1 MFVKN
6 LSQLITP
13 KNLDKITLELRKVGL
28 EALEIAIN
36 SVEPSKLIQN
46 NVKIIDG
53 KLNIQKDK
61 FDLNKFSNIFIIGGG
76 KASAQMSLAL
86 EKILKKQPKIK
97 YEGFINIPEGQKIR
111 DYSTSSKIR
120 MNRASHPIPNEKGL
134 TGTKEMVKIVENA
147 TKNDLIICV
156 ISGGGSAL
164 LPLPKQGITLED
176 LQKVNSLLL
185 ASGASI
191 HEINIIRKH
200 LSDFKGGNLA
210 KKVHNTSKVT
220 LITLIISDVVGNN
233 LDSIASGP
241 TVPDLTTFNQ
251 AYDVLKKYNLSDK
264 IPSSIKKII
273 EKGLSNSRLEN
284 PKEHDVCF
292 ANVYNYLIGSIDLAV
307 EEVSANLKDFNFSI
321 DYFTNEIVGEA
332 VDFGKELHEL
342 ISIKLKPYTKKPGKH
357 KLALIGTGELT
368 VTIKGKG
375 VGGRNQEMLLSF
387 LDNVKNKEIDYKF
400 LIIGANLD
408 GIEGNS
414 KAMGALIDN
423 VSLNQINYEK
433 IKTKSYLENNDSN
446 SFFKLLKSEI
456 ITGPTGINV
465 NDLLLILIEFHI

>member
-1 MFVKN
+1 MVVKN
-6 LSQLITP
+6 LSQLTP
-13 KNLDKITLELRKVGL
+13 KSLDKLTLELRKVGL
-28 EALEIAIN
+28 EALEVAIKA
-36 SVEPSKLIQN
+36 VEPSKLIQN
-46 NVKIIDG
+46 SVKAIDG
-53 KLNIQKDK
+53 KLNIQNDK
-61 FDLNKFSNIFIIGGG
+61 FDLNKFSNIFLIGGG

-86 EKILKKQPKIK
+86 EKILNKQPKIK
-97 YEGFINIPEGQKIR
+97 CEGFINIPEGQKIR
-111 DYSTSSKIR
+111 NYSPSSKIR
-120 MNRASHPIPNEKGL
+120 MNRASHPIPNENGL

-147 TKNDLIICV
+147 TKNDLIICL

-191 HEINIIRKH
+191 QEINTIRKH

-210 KKVHNTSKVT
+210 KKVHNTSKAT

-241 TVPDLTTFNQ
+241 TVPDLTTYSQ
-251 AYDVLKKYNLSDK
+251 AYGVLKKYSLNDK
-264 IPSSIKKII
+264 VPSSVKKVI
-273 EKGLSNSRLEN
+273 EKGLSDPRLEN
-284 PKEHDVCF
+284 PKERDVCF
-292 ANVYNYLIGSIDLAV
+292 TTIYNYLIGSVDLAV
-307 EEVSANLKDFNFSI
+307 KEVSAYLKDFNFII
-321 DYFTNEIVGEA
+321 DYFTNEIVAKA

-342 ISIKLKPYTKKPGKH
+342 ISMKLKPYAKKLGKH

-387 LDNVKNKEIDYKF
+387 LDNAKNKEINYKF
-400 LIIGANLD
+400 LIVGANLD

-423 VSLNQINYEK
+423 VSLNQINNEK

-465 NDLLLILIEFHI
+465 NDLLLILIELHI

>member
-6 LSQLITP
+6 LSQLTP
-13 KNLDKITLELRKVGL
+13 KSLDKITLELRKVGL
-28 EALEIAIN
+28 EALEIAIK
-36 SVEPSKLIQN
+36 SVSPSKLIQN

-61 FDLNKFSNIFIIGGG
+61 FDLNKYNNIFIIGGG

-86 EKILKKQPKIK
+86 EKVLKKQPMIK

-111 DYSTSSKIR
+111 DYSPSSKIR
-120 MNRASHPIPNEKGL
+120 MNHASHPIPNENGL

-147 TKNDLIICV
+147 TKSDLIICL

-185 ASGASI
+185 TSGASI
-191 HEINIIRKH
+191 HEINKIRKH
-200 LSDFKGGNLA
+200 LSAFKGGNLA
-210 KKVHNTSKVT
+210 KKVHNTSKAT

-251 AYDVLKKYNLSDK
+251 AYDVLKKYNISDK
-264 IPSSIKKII
+264 VPISVKNVI
-273 EKGLSNSRLEN
+273 EKGLSDPRLEN

-292 ANVYNYLIGSIDLAV
+292 TNVYNYLIGSVDLAV
-307 EEVSANLKDFNFSI
+307 EEVSANLKDFNFII

-357 KLALIGTGELT
+357 KLALIATGELT

-387 LDNVKNKEIDYKF
+387 LDNVKNKEIDYSF

-423 VSLNQINYEK
+423 VSLNRINKEE

-446 SFFKLLKSEI
+446 SFFKILKSDI

-465 NDLLLILIEFHI
+465 NDLLLILIELHI

>member
-1 MFVKN
+1 LFVKN
-6 LSQLITP
+6 LSQLTP

-46 NVKIIDG
+46 NVKVIDG

-61 FDLNKFSNIFIIGGG
+61 FDLNKFSNIYIIGGG
-76 KASAQMSLAL
+76 KASAQMTLEL
-86 EKILKKQPKIK
+86 EKILKKQPNIK
-97 YEGFINIPEGQKIR
+97 YNGFINIPEGQKIR
-111 DYSTSSKIR
+111 GYSPSSKIK
-120 MNRASHPIPNEKGL
+120 MNRASHPIPNQKGL
-134 TGTKEMVKIVENA
+134 TGTKEIVKIVEN
-147 TKNDLIICV
+147 TIKNDLIICV

-185 ASGASI
+185 TSGASI

-210 KKVHNTSKVT
+210 KKVHNTSKAT

-241 TVPDLTTFNQ
+241 TVPDMTTFNQ

-264 IPSSIKKII
+264 IPSSVKKVI
-273 EKGLSNSRLEN
+273 EKGLNDPRLEN

-292 ANVYNYLIGSIDLAV
+292 TNVYNYLIGSVVLAV
-307 EEVSANLKDFNFSI
+307 EEVSANLKDFNFII
-321 DYFTNEIVGEA
+321 DYFTNEIVGKA
-332 VDFGKELHEL
+332 VDFGKELYEL
-342 ISIKLKPYTKKPGKH
+342 ISKKLKPYTKKPGKH

-387 LDNVKNKEIDYKF
+387 LDNVKNKEFDYNF

-423 VSLNQINYEK
+423 VSLNQINNEK

-465 NDLLLILIEFHI
+465 NDLLLILIELHI

>member
-1 MFVKN
+1 LFVKN
-6 LSQLITP
+6 LSQLTP
-13 KNLDKITLELRKVGL
+13 KSLDKLTLELRKVGL
-28 EALEIAIN
+28 EVLEIAIK
-36 SVEPSKLIQN
+36 SVEPNKLIQN

-97 YEGFINIPEGQKIR
+97 YEGFINIPEGQEIR
-111 DYSTSSKIR
+111 DYSTSSKIK

-200 LSDFKGGNLA
+200 LSDFKGWNLA
-210 KKVHNTSKVT
+210 KKVHNTSKAT

-284 PKEHDVCF
+284 PKEQDVCF
-292 ANVYNYLIGSIDLAV
+292 TNIHNYLIGSVDLAV
-307 EEVSANLKDFNFSI
+307 EEISANLKDFDFII

-342 ISIKLKPYTKKPGKH
+342 ISIKLKPFTKKPGKH

-368 VTIKGKG
+368 VMIKGKG

-423 VSLNQINYEK
+423 VSLNQINNQK

-465 NDLLLILIEFHI
+465 NDLLLILIELHI

>member
-6 LSQLITP
+6 FLQLTP
-13 KNLDKITLELRKVGL
+13 KSLDKITLELRKVGL
-28 EALEIAIN
+28 EVLEKAIK
-36 SVEPSKLIQN
+36 SVEPNKLIQN
-46 NVKIIDG
+46 NVKIIDD

-61 FDLNKFSNIFIIGGG
+61 FDLNKYNNIFIIGGG

-86 EKILKKQPKIK
+86 EKILKNQPEIK

-111 DYSTSSKIR
+111 DYSPSTKIR

-191 HEINIIRKH
+191 HEINTIRKH
-200 LSDFKGGNLA
+200 LSAFKGGNLA
-210 KKVHNTSKVT
+210 KKVHNTSKAT

-241 TVPDLTTFNQ
+241 TVPDLTSFNQ
-251 AYDVLKKYNLSDK
+251 AYDVLKKYNLSD
-264 IPSSIKKII
+264 IVPSSVKKVI
-273 EKGLSNSRLEN
+273 EKGLSDPSLEN
-284 PKEHDVCF
+284 PKKHDVCF
-292 ANVYNYLIGSIDLAV
+292 TNIYNYLIGSVDLAV
-307 EEVSANLKDFNFSI
+307 EEVSANLKDFDFII
-321 DYFTNEIVGEA
+321 DYFSNEIISKA
-332 VDFGKELHEL
+332 VDFGKELYEL
-342 ISIKLKPYTKKPGKH
+342 ISMKLKPYTKKPGKH

-375 VGGRNQEMLLSF
+375 IGGRNQEMLLSF
-387 LDNVKNKEIDYKF
+387 LDIVKNKEIDYNF

-423 VSLNQINYEK
+423 VSLNQINKGK
-433 IKTKSYLENNDSN
+433 IETKSYLENNDSN

-465 NDLLLILIEFHI
+465 NDLLLILIELHI

>member
-1 MFVKN
+1 MVVKN
-6 LSQLITP
+6 LSQLTP
-13 KNLDKITLELRKVGL
+13 KSLDKLTLELRKVGL
-28 EALEIAIN
+28 EALEVAIKA
-36 SVEPSKLIQN
+36 VEPSKLIQN
-46 NVKIIDG
+46 SVKAIDG
-53 KLNIQKDK
+53 KLNIQNDK
-61 FDLNKFSNIFIIGGG
+61 FDLNKFSNIFLIGGG

-86 EKILKKQPKIK
+86 EKILNKQPKIK
-97 YEGFINIPEGQKIR
+97 CEGLINIPEGQKIR
-111 DYSTSSKIR
+111 NYGPSSKIR
-120 MNRASHPIPNEKGL
+120 MNRASHPIPNENGL
-134 TGTKEMVKIVENA
+134 TGTKEMVKIVEKA
-147 TKNDLIICV
+147 TKNDLIICL

-191 HEINIIRKH
+191 QEINTIRKH

-210 KKVHNTSKVT
+210 KKVHNTSKAT

-241 TVPDLTTFNQ
+241 TVPDLTTYSQ
-251 AYDVLKKYNLSDK
+251 AYGVLKKYNLYDK
-264 IPSSIKKII
+264 VPSSVKKAI
-273 EKGLSNSRLEN
+273 EKGLSDSRLEN
-284 PKEHDVCF
+284 PNERDVCF
-292 ANVYNYLIGSIDLAV
+292 TTIYNYLIGSVDLAV
-307 EEVSANLKDFNFSI
+307 KEVSAYLKDFNFII
-321 DYFTNEIVGEA
+321 DYFTNEIVAKA

-342 ISIKLKPYTKKPGKH
+342 ISMKLKPYAKKLGKH

-387 LDNVKNKEIDYKF
+387 LDNAKNKEINYKF
-400 LIIGANLD
+400 LIVGANLD

-423 VSLNQINYEK
+423 VSLNQINNEK

-465 NDLLLILIEFHI
+465 NDLLLILIELHI

>member
-1 MFVKN
+1 MVVKN
-6 LSQLITP
+6 LSQLTP
-13 KNLDKITLELRKVGL
+13 KILDKLTLELRKVGL
-28 EALEIAIN
+28 EALEVAIKA
-36 SVEPSKLIQN
+36 VEPSRLIQN
-46 NVKIIDG
+46 SVKVIDG
-53 KLNIQKDK
+53 KLNIQNDK
-61 FDLNKFSNIFIIGGG
+61 FDLNKFSNIFLIGGG

-86 EKILKKQPKIK
+86 EKILNKQPKIK
-97 YEGFINIPEGQKIR
+97 CEGLINIPEGQKIR
-111 DYSTSSKIR
+111 NYGPSSKIR
-120 MNRASHPIPNEKGL
+120 MNRASHPIPNENGL

-147 TKNDLIICV
+147 TKNDLIICL

-164 LPLPKQGITLED
+164 LPLPKQGISLED

-191 HEINIIRKH
+191 QEINTIRKH

-210 KKVHNTSKVT
+210 KKVHNTSKAT

-241 TVPDLTTFNQ
+241 TVPDLTTYSQ
-251 AYDVLKKYNLSDK
+251 AYGVLKKYSLNDK
-264 IPSSIKKII
+264 VPSSVKKAI
-273 EKGLSNSRLEN
+273 EKGLSDPRLEN
-284 PKEHDVCF
+284 PKERDVCF
-292 ANVYNYLIGSIDLAV
+292 TTIYNYLIGSVDLAV
-307 EEVSANLKDFNFSI
+307 KEVSAYLKDFNFII
-321 DYFTNEIVGEA
+321 DYFTNEIVAKA

-342 ISIKLKPYTKKPGKH
+342 ISMKLKPYAKKLGKH

-387 LDNVKNKEIDYKF
+387 LDNAKNKEINYKF
-400 LIIGANLD
+400 LIVGANLD

-423 VSLNQINYEK
+423 VSLNQINNEK

-465 NDLLLILIEFHI
+465 NDLLLILIELHI

>member
-1 MFVKN
+1 MVVKN
-6 LSQLITP
+6 LSQLTP
-13 KNLDKITLELRKVGL
+13 KILDKLTLELRKVGL
-28 EALEIAIN
+28 EALEVAIKA
-36 SVEPSKLIQN
+36 VEPSKLIQN
-46 NVKIIDG
+46 SVKAIDG
-53 KLNIQKDK
+53 KLNIQNDK
-61 FDLNKFSNIFIIGGG
+61 FDLNKFSNIFLIGGG

-86 EKILKKQPKIK
+86 EKILNKQPKIK
-97 YEGFINIPEGQKIR
+97 CEGFINIPEGQKIR
-111 DYSTSSKIR
+111 NYSPSSKIR
-120 MNRASHPIPNEKGL
+120 MNRASHPIPNENGL

-147 TKNDLIICV
+147 TKNDLIICL

-191 HEINIIRKH
+191 QEINTIRKH

-210 KKVHNTSKVT
+210 KKVHNTSKAT

-241 TVPDLTTFNQ
+241 TVPDLTTYSQ
-251 AYDVLKKYNLSDK
+251 AYGVLKKYSLNDK
-264 IPSSIKKII
+264 VPSSVKKVI
-273 EKGLSNSRLEN
+273 EKGLSDPRLEN
-284 PKEHDVCF
+284 PKERDVCF
-292 ANVYNYLIGSIDLAV
+292 TTIYNYLIGSVDLAV
-307 EEVSANLKDFNFSI
+307 KEVSAYLKDFNFII
-321 DYFTNEIVGEA
+321 DYFTNEIVA
-332 VDFGKELHEL
+332 KAIDFGKELHEL
-342 ISIKLKPYTKKPGKH
+342 ISMKLKPYAKKLGKH

-387 LDNVKNKEIDYKF
+387 LDNAKNKEINYKF
-400 LIIGANLD
+400 LIVGANLD

-423 VSLNQINYEK
+423 VSLNQINNEK

-465 NDLLLILIEFHI
+465 NDLLLILIELHI

>member
-1 MFVKN
+1 LVVKN
-6 LSQLITP
+6 LSQLTP
-13 KNLDKITLELRKVGL
+13 KSLDKLTLELRNVGL
-28 EALEIAIN
+28 EALEVAIKA
-36 SVEPSKLIQN
+36 VEPSKLIQN
-46 NVKIIDG
+46 SVKAIDG
-53 KLNIQKDK
+53 KLNIQNDK
-61 FDLNKFSNIFIIGGG
+61 FDLNKFSNIFLIGGG

-86 EKILKKQPKIK
+86 EKILNKQPKIK
-97 YEGFINIPEGQKIR
+97 CEGLINIPEGQKIR
-111 DYSTSSKIR
+111 NYGPSSKIR
-120 MNRASHPIPNEKGL
+120 MNRASHPIPNENGL

-147 TKNDLIICV
+147 TKNDLIICL

-191 HEINIIRKH
+191 QEINTIRKH

-210 KKVHNTSKVT
+210 KKVHNTSKAT

-241 TVPDLTTFNQ
+241 TVPDLTTYSQ
-251 AYDVLKKYNLSDK
+251 AYGVLKKYSLNDK
-264 IPSSIKKII
+264 VPSSVKIAI
-273 EKGLSNSRLEN
+273 EKGLSDPRLEN
-284 PKEHDVCF
+284 PKERDVCF
-292 ANVYNYLIGSIDLAV
+292 TTIYNYLIGSVDLAV
-307 EEVSANLKDFNFSI
+307 KEISSYLKDFNFII
-321 DYFTNEIVGEA
+321 DYFTNEIVAKA

-342 ISIKLKPYTKKPGKH
+342 ISMKLKPYAKKPGKH

-387 LDNVKNKEIDYKF
+387 LDNAKNKEINYKF
-400 LIIGANLD
+400 LIVGANLD

-423 VSLNQINYEK
+423 VSLNQINNEK

-465 NDLLLILIEFHI
+465 NDLLLILIELHI

>member
-1 MFVKN
+1 LFVKN
-6 LSQLITP
+6 LSQLTP
-13 KNLDKITLELRKVGL
+13 KSLDKIPLELRKVGL
-28 EALEIAIN
+28 EVLETAIRA
-36 SVEPSKLIQN
+36 VEPSKLIQN
-46 NVKIIDG
+46 SVKVIDG
-53 KLNIQKDK
+53 KLNIQEDK
-61 FDLNKFSNIFIIGGG
+61 FDLNKFNNIFIIGGG

-86 EKILKKQPKIK
+86 EEILKKQPKMK
-97 YEGFINIPEGQKIR
+97 YEGFINIPEGQKVR
-111 DYSTSSKIR
+111 NYTSLSKIK
-120 MNRASHPIPNEKGL
+120 MNRASHPIPNDKGL
-134 TGTKEMVKIVENA
+134 TGTKEMMKIVENA
-147 TKNDLIICV
+147 SKSDLIICV

-164 LPLPKQGITLED
+164 LPLPKQDITLED

-191 HEINIIRKH
+191 QEINTIRKH

-210 KKVHNTSKVT
+210 KKVHNSSKAT

-241 TVPDLTTFNQ
+241 TVPDLTTYNQ

-264 IPSSIKKII
+264 VPSSVKNLI
-273 EKGLSNSRLEN
+273 EKSLSDPRLEN

-292 ANVYNYLIGSIDLAV
+292 TNVYNYLIGSVNLAV
-307 EEVSANLKDFNFSI
+307 EEVSANLKDFNFII

-342 ISIKLKPYTKKPGKH
+342 ISIKLKPYIKKPGKH
-357 KLALIGTGELT
+357 KLALIGAGELT

-387 LDNVKNKEIDYKF
+387 LDNVKNKEINYNF

-423 VSLNQINYEK
+423 ISLNQINNEK

-456 ITGPTGINV
+456 ITEPTGVNV
-465 NDLLLILIEFHI
+465 NDLLLILIELHI

>member
-1 MFVKN
+1 MVVKN
-6 LSQLITP
+6 LSQLTP
-13 KNLDKITLELRKVGL
+13 KSLDKLTLELRNVGL
-28 EALEIAIN
+28 EALEVAIKA
-36 SVEPSKLIQN
+36 VEPSKLIQN
-46 NVKIIDG
+46 SVKAIDG
-53 KLNIQKDK
+53 KLNIQNDK
-61 FDLNKFSNIFIIGGG
+61 FDLNKFSNIFLIGGG

-86 EKILKKQPKIK
+86 EKILNKQPKIK
-97 YEGFINIPEGQKIR
+97 CEGLINIPEGQKIR
-111 DYSTSSKIR
+111 NYGPSSKIR
-120 MNRASHPIPNEKGL
+120 MNRASHPIPNENGL

-147 TKNDLIICV
+147 TKNDLIICL

-164 LPLPKQGITLED
+164 LPLPKQGISLED

-191 HEINIIRKH
+191 QEINTIRKH

-210 KKVHNTSKVT
+210 KKVHNTSKAT

-241 TVPDLTTFNQ
+241 TVPDLTTYSQ
-251 AYDVLKKYNLSDK
+251 AYGVLKKYSLNDK
-264 IPSSIKKII
+264 VPSSVKKVI
-273 EKGLSNSRLEN
+273 EKGLSDPRLEN
-284 PKEHDVCF
+284 PKERDVCF
-292 ANVYNYLIGSIDLAV
+292 TTIYNYLIGSVDLAV
-307 EEVSANLKDFNFSI
+307 KEVSAYLKDINFII
-321 DYFTNEIVGEA
+321 DYFTNEIVAKA

-342 ISIKLKPYTKKPGKH
+342 ISMKLKPYAKKLGKH

-387 LDNVKNKEIDYKF
+387 LDNAKNKEINYKF
-400 LIIGANLD
+400 LIVGANLD

-423 VSLNQINYEK
+423 VSLNQINNEK

-465 NDLLLILIEFHI
+465 NDLLLILIELHI

>member
-1 MFVKN
+1 LFVKN
-6 LSQLITP
+6 LTQLTS

-28 EALEIAIN
+28 EVLEIAIN

-46 NVKIIDG
+46 NVKVIDD
-53 KLNIQKDK
+53 KLIIQKDK
-61 FDLNKFSNIFIIGGG
+61 FDLNKYSNILIIGGG
-76 KASAQMSLAL
+76 KASAQMTLAL
-86 EKILKKQPKIK
+86 ETVLKKQPKIK

-111 DYSTSSKIR
+111 DYSPSSKIR

-210 KKVHNTSKVT
+210 KKVHNTSKAT

-264 IPSSIKKII
+264 VPSSVKKVI
-273 EKGLSNSRLEN
+273 EKGLNDPRLEN

-292 ANVYNYLIGSIDLAV
+292 TNVYNYLIGSVDLAV
-307 EEVSANLKDFNFSI
+307 EEVSANLKDFNFII
-321 DYFTNEIVGEA
+321 DHFTNEIVGEA

-342 ISIKLKPYTKKPGKH
+342 ISIKLKQYTKKQGKH
-357 KLALIGTGELT
+357 KIALIGTGELT

-387 LDNVKNKEIDYKF
+387 LDNVKNKEIDYNF

-465 NDLLLILIEFHI
+465 NDLLLILIELHI

>member
-1 MFVKN
+1 LFVKN
-6 LSQLITP
+6 LSQLTP
-13 KNLDKITLELRKVGL
+13 KSLDKITLELRRVGL
-28 EALEIAIN
+28 EVLEIAIK

-76 KASAQMSLAL
+76 KASAQMTLAL

-97 YEGFINIPEGQKIR
+97 YEGFINIPEGQIIR
-111 DYSTSSKIR
+111 DYSPLSKIK

-210 KKVHNTSKVT
+210 KKVHNTSKAT

-241 TVPDLTTFNQ
+241 TVPDLTTFKQ

-273 EKGLSNSRLEN
+273 EKGLNNSRLEN
-284 PKEHDVCF
+284 PKEKDVCF
-292 ANVYNYLIGSIDLAV
+292 TNIHNYLIGSVNLAV
-307 EEVSANLKDFNFSI
+307 EEVSANLKDFNFII
-321 DYFTNEIVGEA
+321 DYFTNEIIGEA
-332 VDFGKELHEL
+332 VDFGKKLHEL
-342 ISIKLKPYTKKPGKH
+342 ISIKLKPYTKKQGKH
-357 KLALIGTGELT
+357 KLALIATGELT

-387 LDNVKNKEIDYKF
+387 LDNVKNKEIDYNF

-423 VSLNQINYEK
+423 FSLNQIKNEK

-465 NDLLLILIEFHI
+465 NDLLLILIELHI

>member
-1 MFVKN
+1 LFVKN
-6 LSQLITP
+6 FSQLTP
-13 KNLDKITLELRKVGL
+13 KSLDKITLELRKVGL
-28 EALEIAIN
+28 EVLEIAIK
-36 SVEPSKLIQN
+36 SVEPTKLIQN
-46 NVKIIDG
+46 NVKIIDD

-61 FDLNKFSNIFIIGGG
+61 FDLNKYNNIFIIGGG
-76 KASAQMSLAL
+76 KASAQMSLEL
-86 EKILKKQPKIK
+86 EKVLKKQPKIK

-111 DYSTSSKIR
+111 DYNPSSKIK

-210 KKVHNTSKVT
+210 KKVHNTSKAT

-264 IPSSIKKII
+264 VPSSVKKTI
-273 EKGLSNSRLEN
+273 EKGLSDPRLEN

-292 ANVYNYLIGSIDLAV
+292 TNTYNYLIGSVDLAV
-307 EEVSANLKDFNFSI
+307 EEVSANLKDFNFII
-321 DYFTNEIVGEA
+321 DYFTNELVGEA

-342 ISIKLKPYTKKPGKH
+342 ISKKLKPYTKKPGKH

-387 LDNVKNKEIDYKF
+387 LDNVKNKEIDYNF

-423 VSLNQINYEK
+423 VSLNQINKEK
-433 IKTKSYLENNDSN
+433 IKTKSYLEHNDSN

-465 NDLLLILIEFHI
+465 NDLLLILIELHI

>member
-6 LSQLITP
+6 LSQLTP
-13 KNLDKITLELRKVGL
+13 KSLDKSSLELRKVGL
-28 EALEIAIN
+28 EVLEIAIK

-46 NVKIIDG
+46 NVKVIDG

-61 FDLNKFSNIFIIGGG
+61 FELNKYNNILIIGGG

-86 EKILKKQPKIK
+86 EKILKKLPKIK
-97 YEGFINIPEGQKIR
+97 YEGFINFPEGQKIR
-111 DYSTSSKIR
+111 DYNPSSKIR
-120 MNRASHPIPNEKGL
+120 MNNASHPIPNEKGL
-134 TGTKEMVKIVENA
+134 TGTKEIVKIVEKAN
-147 TKNDLIICV
+147 KNDLIICV

-191 HEINIIRKH
+191 QEINIIRKH

-210 KKVHNTSKVT
+210 KKVYNTSKAT

-264 IPSSIKKII
+264 VPSSVKKVI
-273 EKGLSNSRLEN
+273 EKGLNDPRLEN
-284 PKEHDVCF
+284 PKERDVCF
-292 ANVYNYLIGSIDLAV
+292 TNVYNYLIGSVDLAI
-307 EEVSANLKDFNFSI
+307 EEVSANLKDFDFII
-321 DYFTNEIVGEA
+321 DYFTNEIAGEA
-332 VDFGKELHEL
+332 VNFGKELREL
-342 ISIKLKPYTKKPGKH
+342 ILIKLKPYTKKPGKH

-387 LDNVKNKEIDYKF
+387 LDNVKNKEIECNF

-423 VSLNQINYEK
+423 VSLNQINNEK

-465 NDLLLILIEFHI
+465 NDLLLILLEFHI

>member
-6 LSQLITP
+6 LSQLTP
-13 KNLDKITLELRKVGL
+13 KSLDKITLELRKVGL
-28 EALEIAIN
+28 EVLEIAIK

-46 NVKIIDG
+46 NVKVIDG
-53 KLNIQKDK
+53 KLNIQEDK

-76 KASAQMSLAL
+76 KASAQMTLAL
-86 EKILKKQPKIK
+86 EKILKKKTKIR

-111 DYSTSSKIR
+111 DYSPSSKIW
-120 MNRASHPIPNEKGL
+120 MNPASHPIPNEKGL

-147 TKNDLIICV
+147 TKSDLIICV

-210 KKVHNTSKVT
+210 KKVHNTSKAT

-264 IPSSIKKII
+264 VPSSVKETI
-273 EKGLSNSRLEN
+273 EKGLSDPRLEN

-292 ANVYNYLIGSIDLAV
+292 TNIYTYLIGSVDLVV
-307 EEVSANLKDFNFSI
+307 EEVSANLKDFNFII

-368 VTIKGKG
+368 ITIKGKG

-387 LDNVKNKEIDYKF
+387 LDNVKNKEIDYNF

-414 KAMGALIDN
+414 KAMGALVDN
-423 VSLNQINYEK
+423 ISLNQINNER

-465 NDLLLILIEFHI
+465 NDLLLILIELHI

>member
-6 LSQLITP
+6 LSQLTP
-13 KNLDKITLELRKVGL
+13 ESLDKVKLDLRKVGL
-28 EALEIAIN
+28 ELLEIAIK

-46 NVKIIDG
+46 NVKVIDG

-61 FDLNKFSNIFIIGGG
+61 FDLNKYSNIFIIGGG

-86 EKILKKQPKIK
+86 EKILKKQPEIK

-111 DYSTSSKIR
+111 DYSPSSKIR
-120 MNRASHPIPNEKGL
+120 INRASHPIPNEKGL

-210 KKVHNTSKVT
+210 KKVHNTSKAT

-241 TVPDLTTFNQ
+241 TVPDLTSFNQ
-251 AYDVLKKYNLSDK
+251 AYDALKKYNLIDK
-264 IPSSIKKII
+264 VPSSVKKVI
-273 EKGLSNSRLEN
+273 EKGLSDPRLEN
-284 PKEHDVCF
+284 PHEHDVCF
-292 ANVYNYLIGSIDLAV
+292 NNIYNYLIGSVYLAV
-307 EEVSANLKDFNFSI
+307 EEVSANLKDLDFII

-342 ISIKLKPYTKKPGKH
+342 ISMKLMKYTKKPGKH

-375 VGGRNQEMLLSF
+375 VGGRNQEMLLGF
-387 LDNVKNKEIDYKF
+387 LDNVKNKEIDYNF

-423 VSLNQINYEK
+423 ASLNQINNEK

-465 NDLLLILIEFHI
+465 NDLLIILVELHI

>member
-6 LSQLITP
+6 LSQLTP
-13 KNLDKITLELRKVGL
+13 KSLDKITLELRKVGL
-28 EALEIAIN
+28 EVLEIAIN

-46 NVKIIDG
+46 NVKVING
-53 KLNIQKDK
+53 KLNIQKDE

-76 KASAQMSLAL
+76 KASAQMTLEL

-97 YEGFINIPEGQKIR
+97 YDGFINIPEGQKIR
-111 DYSTSSKIR
+111 GYSPSSKIK

-134 TGTKEMVKIVENA
+134 TGTKEIVKIVENA

-176 LQKVNSLLL
+176 LQKVNSLLI

-210 KKVHNTSKVT
+210 KKIYNTSKAT

-241 TVPDLTTFNQ
+241 TVPDLTTFKQ
-251 AYDVLKKYNLSDK
+251 AYDVLKKYNLSVK
-264 IPSSIKKII
+264 VPTSVKKVI
-273 EKGLSNSRLEN
+273 EKGLNDPRLEN

-292 ANVYNYLIGSIDLAV
+292 TNVYNYLIGSVDLAV
-307 EEVSANLKDFNFSI
+307 EEVSANLKDFNFII
-321 DYFTNEIVGEA
+321 DYFTNKIVGKA

-375 VGGRNQEMLLSF
+375 IGGRNQEMLLSF
-387 LDNVKNKEIDYKF
+387 LDNVKNKEIDYNF

-423 VSLNQINYEK
+423 VSLNQINKEK
-433 IKTKSYLENNDSN
+433 IKTMSYLENNDSN

-456 ITGPTGINV
+456 ITGPTGIIV
-465 NDLLLILIEFHI
+465 NDLLLILIELHI

>member
-6 LSQLITP
+6 LSQLTP
-13 KNLDKITLELRKVGL
+13 KSLDKITLELRKVGL
-28 EALEIAIN
+28 EVLEIAIN

-46 NVKIIDG
+46 NVKVIDG
-53 KLNIQKDK
+53 KLSIQKDK

-97 YEGFINIPEGQKIR
+97 YEGYINIPEGQKIR
-111 DYSTSSKIR
+111 DYSTLSKIR
-120 MNRASHPIPNEKGL
+120 MNHASHPIPNEKGL

-210 KKVHNTSKVT
+210 KMVHNTSKAT

-241 TVPDLTTFNQ
+241 TVPDLTSFNQ

-264 IPSSIKKII
+264 VPSSVKILI
-273 EKGLSNSRLEN
+273 EKGLSDPRLEN
-284 PKEHDVCF
+284 PKELDVCF
-292 ANVYNYLIGSIDLAV
+292 TNIYNYLIGSVDLAV
-307 EEVSANLKDFNFSI
+307 EEVSANLKDFNFII

-332 VDFGKELHEL
+332 VDFGKDLYEL

-387 LDNVKNKEIDYKF
+387 LDNVKNKEIDYNF

-423 VSLNQINYEK
+423 VSLNQIYNEK

-465 NDLLLILIEFHI
+465 NDLLLILIELHI

>member
-6 LSQLITP
+6 LSQLTP
-13 KNLDKITLELRKVGL
+13 KSLDKITLELRKVGL
-28 EALEIAIN
+28 EVLEIAIK

-46 NVKIIDG
+46 NVKVIDG
-53 KLNIQKDK
+53 KLNIQEDK

-76 KASAQMSLAL
+76 KASAQMTLAL
-86 EKILKKQPKIK
+86 EKILKRKTKIR

-111 DYSTSSKIR
+111 DYSPSSKIR
-120 MNRASHPIPNEKGL
+120 MNPASHPIPNEKGL

-147 TKNDLIICV
+147 TKSDLIICV

-191 HEINIIRKH
+191 YEINIIRKH

-210 KKVHNTSKVT
+210 KKVHNTSKAT

-241 TVPDLTTFNQ
+241 TVPDLTTFDQ
-251 AYDVLKKYNLSDK
+251 AYDVLKKYNLSYK
-264 IPSSIKKII
+264 VPSSVKETI
-273 EKGLSNSRLEN
+273 EKGLSDPRLEN

-292 ANVYNYLIGSIDLAV
+292 TNIYTYLIGSVDLVV
-307 EEVSANLKDFNFSI
+307 EEVSANLKDFNFII

-387 LDNVKNKEIDYKF
+387 LDNVKNKEIDYNF

-414 KAMGALIDN
+414 KAMGALVDN
-423 VSLNQINYEK
+423 ISLNQINNER

-465 NDLLLILIEFHI
+465 NDLLLILIELHI

>member
-6 LSQLITP
+6 LSQLTP
-13 KNLDKITLELRKVGL
+13 KSLDKVALELREVGL
-28 EALEIAIN
+28 EVLEIAIK

-46 NVKIIDG
+46 NVKVIDG

-61 FDLNKFSNIFIIGGG
+61 FDLNKYSNILIIGGG
-76 KASAQMSLAL
+76 KASAQMTLAL
-86 EKILKKQPKIK
+86 ETVLKKLHKIK
-97 YEGFINIPEGQKIR
+97 YEGYINIPEGQKIR
-111 DYSTSSKIR
+111 DYSPSSKIR

-134 TGTKEMVKIVENA
+134 TGTKEIVKIVENA
-147 TKNDLIICV
+147 TNSDLIICV

-210 KKVHNTSKVT
+210 KKVYNTSKAT

-264 IPSSIKKII
+264 VPSSVKKVI
-273 EKGLSNSRLEN
+273 EKGLNDPILEN

-292 ANVYNYLIGSIDLAV
+292 TNVHNYLIGSVELAV
-307 EEVSANLKDFNFSI
+307 EEVSANLKDFDYII

-332 VDFGKELHEL
+332 VDFGKKLREL
-342 ISIKLKPYTKKPGKH
+342 ILIKLKPYTKKPGKH

-375 VGGRNQEMLLSF
+375 VGGRNQEMLLGF
-387 LDNVKNKEIDYKF
+387 LDNVKNKEIEWDF

-423 VSLNQINYEK
+423 SSLNQINNEK

-465 NDLLLILIEFHI
+465 NDLLLILLEFHI

>member
-1 MFVKN
+1 LFVKN
-6 LSQLITP
+6 LSQLTP

-46 NVKIIDG
+46 NVKVIDG

-61 FDLNKFSNIFIIGGG
+61 FDLNKFSNIYIIGGG
-76 KASAQMSLAL
+76 KASAQMTLEL

-97 YEGFINIPEGQKIR
+97 YDGFINIPEGQKIR
-111 DYSTSSKIR
+111 GYSPSSKIK

-134 TGTKEMVKIVENA
+134 TGTKEIVKIVENA
-147 TKNDLIICV
+147 IKNDLIICV

-185 ASGASI
+185 TSGASI

-210 KKVHNTSKVT
+210 KKVHNTSKAT

-264 IPSSIKKII
+264 IPSSVKKVI
-273 EKGLSNSRLEN
+273 EKGLNDPRLEN

-292 ANVYNYLIGSIDLAV
+292 TNVYNYLIGSVVLAV
-307 EEVSANLKDFNFSI
+307 EEVSANLKDFNFII
-321 DYFTNEIVGEA
+321 DYFTNEIVGKA
-332 VDFGKELHEL
+332 VDFGKELYEL
-342 ISIKLKPYTKKPGKH
+342 ISKKLKPYTKKPGKH

-387 LDNVKNKEIDYKF
+387 LDNVKNKEIDYNF

-423 VSLNQINYEK
+423 VSLNQINKEK

-446 SFFKLLKSEI
+446 SFFKLLKIEI

-465 NDLLLILIEFHI
+465 NDLLLILIELHI

>member
-1 MFVKN
+1 LFVKN
-6 LSQLITP
+6 LSQLTP
-13 KNLDKITLELRKVGL
+13 KSLDKITLELRKVGL
-28 EALEIAIN
+28 EVLEIAIN

-46 NVKIIDG
+46 NVKVIDG
-53 KLNIQKDK
+53 KLSIQKDK

-111 DYSTSSKIR
+111 DYSISNKIR
-120 MNRASHPIPNEKGL
+120 MNHASHPIPNEKGL

-147 TKNDLIICV
+147 TKSDLIICV

-176 LQKVNSLLL
+176 LQKVNSLLV

-191 HEINIIRKH
+191 QEINIIRKH

-210 KKVHNTSKVT
+210 KKVHNTSKAT

-241 TVPDLTTFNQ
+241 TVPDSTTFNQ

-264 IPSSIKKII
+264 VPSSVKKVI
-273 EKGLSNSRLEN
+273 EKGLNDPRLEN
-284 PKEHDVCF
+284 PKEHEVCF
-292 ANVYNYLIGSIDLAV
+292 TKVYNYLIGSVNLAV
-307 EEVSANLKDFNFSI
+307 EEVSANLKDFNFII
-321 DYFTNEIVGEA
+321 DYFTNKIVGEA
-332 VDFGKELHEL
+332 IDFGKDLYEL

-387 LDNVKNKEIDYKF
+387 LDNVKNKEIDYNF

-423 VSLNQINYEK
+423 VSLNQINKEK

-465 NDLLLILIEFHI
+465 NDLLLILIELHI

>member
-1 MFVKN
+1 MVVKN
-6 LSQLITP
+6 LSQLTP
-13 KNLDKITLELRKVGL
+13 KSLDKLTLELRNVGL
-28 EALEIAIN
+28 EALEVAIKA
-36 SVEPSKLIQN
+36 VEPSKLIQN
-46 NVKIIDG
+46 SVKAIDG
-53 KLNIQKDK
+53 KLNIQNDK
-61 FDLNKFSNIFIIGGG
+61 FDLNKFSNIFLIGGG

-86 EKILKKQPKIK
+86 EKILNKQPKIK
-97 YEGFINIPEGQKIR
+97 CEGLINIPEGQKIR
-111 DYSTSSKIR
+111 NYGPSSKIR
-120 MNRASHPIPNEKGL
+120 MNRASHPIPNENGL

-147 TKNDLIICV
+147 TKNDLIICL

-191 HEINIIRKH
+191 QEINTIRKH

-210 KKVHNTSKVT
+210 KKVHNTSKAT

-241 TVPDLTTFNQ
+241 TVPDLTTYSQ
-251 AYDVLKKYNLSDK
+251 AYGVLKKYSLNDK
-264 IPSSIKKII
+264 VPSSVKKVI
-273 EKGLSNSRLEN
+273 EKGLSDPRLEN
-284 PKEHDVCF
+284 PKERDVCF
-292 ANVYNYLIGSIDLAV
+292 TTIYNYLIGSVDLAV
-307 EEVSANLKDFNFSI
+307 KEVSAYLKDFNFII
-321 DYFTNEIVGEA
+321 DYFTNEIVAKA

-342 ISIKLKPYTKKPGKH
+342 ISMKLKPYAKKLGKH

-387 LDNVKNKEIDYKF
+387 LDNAKNKEINYKF
-400 LIIGANLD
+400 LIVGANLD

-423 VSLNQINYEK
+423 VSLNQINNEK

-465 NDLLLILIEFHI
+465 NDLLLILIELHI

>member
-6 LSQLITP
+6 FSQLTP
-13 KNLDKITLELRKVGL
+13 KSLNKITLELRKVGL
-28 EALEIAIN
+28 EVLEIAIKA
-36 SVEPSKLIQN
+36 VEPSKLIQN
-46 NVKIIDG
+46 NVKVING
-53 KLNIQKDK
+53 KLNIQEDK

-76 KASAQMSLAL
+76 KASAQMTLAL
-86 EKILKKQPKIK
+86 EQVLKKQPKIK

-111 DYSTSSKIR
+111 DYSPSSKIK
-120 MNRASHPIPNEKGL
+120 MNRASHPIPNEQGL

-147 TKNDLIICV
+147 TKSDLIICV
-156 ISGGGSAL
+156 ITGGGSAL

-210 KKVHNTSKVT
+210 KKVHNTSKAT

-264 IPSSIKKII
+264 VPSSVKKVI
-273 EKGLSNSRLEN
+273 EKGLSDPRLEN

-292 ANVYNYLIGSIDLAV
+292 TNIYNYLIGSVDLAV
-307 EEVSANLKDFNFSI
+307 EEVSANLKDFNFII

-332 VDFGKELHEL
+332 VDFGKELYEL

-423 VSLNQINYEK
+423 VSLNQINNEK

-465 NDLLLILIEFHI
+465 NDLLLILIELHI

>member
-6 LSQLITP
+6 ISQLTP
-13 KNLDKITLELRKVGL
+13 KSLDKVALELRKVGL
-28 EALEIAIN
+28 EALEIAIK
-36 SVEPSKLIQN
+36 SVEPSKLVQN
-46 NVKIIDG
+46 IVKVIDG

-61 FDLNKFSNIFIIGGG
+61 FDLNKYSNILIIGGG
-76 KASAQMSLAL
+76 KASAQMTLAI
-86 EKILKKQPKIK
+86 ETVLKKQPKIK
-97 YEGFINIPEGQKIR
+97 YEGYINIPEGQKIR
-111 DYSTSSKIR
+111 EYSPSSKIR

-147 TKNDLIICV
+147 TKSDLIICV

-164 LPLPKQGITLED
+164 LPFPKQGITLED

-210 KKVHNTSKVT
+210 KKVYNTSKAT

-264 IPSSIKKII
+264 IPSSVKKVI
-273 EKGLSNSRLEN
+273 EKGLNDPRLEN

-292 ANVYNYLIGSIDLAV
+292 TNVHNYLIGSVDLAV
-307 EEVSANLKDFNFSI
+307 EEVSANLKDFDFII

-332 VDFGKELHEL
+332 ADFGKELHEL
-342 ISIKLKPYTKKPGKH
+342 ILIKLKPYTKKPGKH

-387 LDNVKNKEIDYKF
+387 LDNVKNKEIECNF

-423 VSLNQINYEK
+423 SSLNQINKEK

-465 NDLLLILIEFHI
+465 NDLLLILIELHI

>member
-1 MFVKN
+1 MVVKN
-6 LSQLITP
+6 LSQLTP
-13 KNLDKITLELRKVGL
+13 KSLDKLTLELRNVGL
-28 EALEIAIN
+28 EALEVAIKA
-36 SVEPSKLIQN
+36 VEPSKLIQN
-46 NVKIIDG
+46 SVKAIDG
-53 KLNIQKDK
+53 KLNIQNDK
-61 FDLNKFSNIFIIGGG
+61 FDLNKFSNIFLIGGG

-86 EKILKKQPKIK
+86 EKILNKQPKIK
-97 YEGFINIPEGQKIR
+97 CEGLINIPEGQKIR
-111 DYSTSSKIR
+111 NYGPSSKIR
-120 MNRASHPIPNEKGL
+120 MNRASHPIPNENGL
-134 TGTKEMVKIVENA
+134 TGTKEMVKIVEKA
-147 TKNDLIICV
+147 TKNDLIICL

-191 HEINIIRKH
+191 QEINTIRKH

-210 KKVHNTSKVT
+210 KKVHNTSKAT

-241 TVPDLTTFNQ
+241 TVPDLTTYSQ
-251 AYDVLKKYNLSDK
+251 AYGVLKKYSLNDK
-264 IPSSIKKII
+264 VPSSVKKVI
-273 EKGLSNSRLEN
+273 EKGLSDPRLEN
-284 PKEHDVCF
+284 PKERDVCF
-292 ANVYNYLIGSIDLAV
+292 TTIYNYLIGSVDLAV
-307 EEVSANLKDFNFSI
+307 KEVSAYLKDFNFII
-321 DYFTNEIVGEA
+321 DYFTNEIVAKA

-342 ISIKLKPYTKKPGKH
+342 ISMKLKPYAKKPGKH

-387 LDNVKNKEIDYKF
+387 LDNAKNKDINYNF
-400 LIIGANLD
+400 LIVGANLD

-423 VSLNQINYEK
+423 VSLNQINNGK

-465 NDLLLILIEFHI
+465 NDLLLILIELHI